1 MTQSVLIHCKPS
13 LEQFLTTTDLIWDYN
28 TQDHDEIDV
37 IVDDVPYTHSDGIY
51 QDPDEQLCEHYG
63 IDYDQVNMIEL
74 L

>member
-13 LEQFLTTTDLIWDYN
+13 LEQFLTNRPDLVWDYN

-37 IVDDVPYTHSDGIY
+37 IVDNIDALN
-51 QDPDEQLCEHYG
+51 DEGLCEHYN